1 MANTDLKTEIRK
13 FEGYLYEFIVERD
26 GMLTFD
32 ERFALDSLKRTIEK
46 YERIAVA
53 QEELNVL
60 KVNYFPHR
68 NKEERL

>member
-1 MANTDLKTEIRK
+1 MANTNLKTEIRK
-13 FEGYLYEFIVERD
+13 FEGYLYELVVERD
-26 GMLTFD
+26 GALTFD
-32 ERFALDSLKRTIEK
+32 ERFALDNLKRTIEK

-53 QEELNVL
+53 QEELNLL